1 MRKIALVFFAIAA
14 LVAGPALAADL
25 PQYSPP
31 PAVPVD
37 NGLGGAFYLRA
48 SVGLNTLW
56 AHDVTYTD
64 CACGTD
70 PFVSHNST
78 SAGYGYSF
86 GAGFGYE
93 VGNGLRAD
101 LTVDQLSNDGLTD
114 GTYTLHLR
122 STIALANAYY
132 DFGLGGMGMG
142 GLGAYVGA
150 GVGAAYNQTH
160 VTGGAGAG
168 PDGANYSAAAALMT
182 GVTYDM
188 GSVVADLGYRM
199 IYMPQVTNGDA
210 ANASTNSTPYYINQ
224 NIIHEVRGTLRYRFN

>member
-1 MRKIALVFFAIAA
+1 MRNFAVVCVTVAA

-48 SVGLNTLW
+48 SVGVNALW

-64 CACGTD
+64 CGCGTGT
-70 PFVSHNST
+70 FGSHDVT
-78 SAGYGYSF
+78 TGGYGYSF

-101 LTVDQLSNDGLTD
+101 LTIDQLNNDGLTD
-114 GTYTLHLR
+114 GAYTLHLR

-132 DFGLGGMGMG
+132 DFGLGGMGAG
-142 GLGAYVGA
+142 GFGGYVGA
-150 GVGAAYNQTH
+150 GIGGAYNQTH
-160 VTGGAGAG
+160 VEGSPAPG
-168 PDGANYSAAAALMT
+168 PDGANYSAAGALMT

-188 GSVVADLGYRM
+188 GAMVADLGYRM
-199 IYMPQVTNGDA
+199 IYMPQITNGDA
-210 ANASTNSTPYYINQ
+210 AQLPATPYYVNQ
-224 NIIHEVRGTLRYRFN
+224 NLIHEVRASLRYRFN